1 MRTSKKILG
10 SEILCEYDSTNIKKA
25 KYEINN
31 RELDITF
38 NNGSQY
44 RYFDVPHDLFT
55 EFDMAESQGKT
66 FSSKIRSLKY
76 QKL

>member
-1 MRTSKKILG
+1 MRTTKKIQG
-10 SEILCEYDSTNIKKA
+10 VEILCEYDSSNIKKA
-25 KYEINN
+25 KFDTEKS
-31 RELDITF
+31 ELDITF

-44 RYFDVPHDLFT
+44 RYFGVSHELFT

-66 FSSKIRSLKY
+66 FSSKIRPLKY